1 MLAVAP
7 TWTAVSSINRR
18 RTTPIMPIAMSQQT
32 LTLHRPLPKEPV
44 NAPRQQT
51 TRRNLHSVRRSNS
64 SDLPR
69 FPPLEVCGRRPP
81 NAWRRHHE
89 PASENLHTTG
99 PRSAANLNA
108 QQQRRGRSK
117 NSGWWQIAPRSHGS
131 NCFQYQLAQYAL
143 ASPL

>member
-64 SDLPR
+64 SDVPR

-89 PASENLHTTG
+89 PASENLH
-99 PRSAANLNA
+99 
-108 QQQRRGRSK
+108 
-117 NSGWWQIAPRSHGS
+117 NSGIPELSKS
-131 NCFQYQLAQYAL
+131 NHVRAL
-143 ASPL
+143 LGLSRKR